1 MFTRYYSHTPVGS
14 PSAVQGRIAPFDQL
28 GERMS

>member
-14 PSAVQGRIAPFDQL
+14 PNAVLGRIAPFDRL
-28 GERMS
+28 GGSMP